1 MIEEDIVI
9 VGAGIAGLATSL
21 GLHRM
26 GLKSLV
32 LESWENL
39 RVTGFAF
46 TTFTNAWKALDALGI
61 GDTLREQHI
70 LLQGLVATS
79 TISGIPTSH
88 VVYRPSRKFVRHEI
102 RCVGRK
108 VLLETLANEL
118 PQGTIRFCSK
128 VVSIEEQGHAKL
140 IHLADG
146 SVIKTKVLIGCDGV
160 NLVVAK
166 WLGLQ
171 EPVFAG
177 RTSIRG
183 HAVFKENEGH
193 CFGPTFL
200 QIFGDGCR
208 SGFQPVNQNTIYWFF
223 THAQSILPRDLIDQ
237 NDIFG
242 TEIFFSWIETE
253 EADSINTK
261 QYMVM
266 KLGKAPK
273 EVIDIIEKTD
283 PKSIVISPL
292 RFRWPSSILFGSI
305 SKANVCVA
313 GDALHPMTPDI
324 GQGANAALEDGV
336 VLARCLSQA
345 LLLKATDETA
355 EYNNINT
362 GLAKYA
368 KERRWRSFELAS
380 TSYIVG
386 VLQQGSMFIKFIRD
400 KFLSPYL
407 AGMLLKRAEFDCGKL
422 DT

>member
-1 MIEEDIVI
+1 MINNNNNTIEEDIVI
-9 VGAGIAGLATSL
+9 VGAGISGLATSL

-26 GLKSLV
+26 GLKSMV

-88 VVYRPSRKFVRHEI
+88 MSFTDPRGNSPQGHEI

-128 VVSIEEQGHAKL
+128 VVSIEEQGYAKL

-160 NLVVAK
+160 NSVVAK

-200 QIFGDGCR
+200 QFFGDGCR

-223 THAQSILPRDLIDQ
+223 THAQSILPQ
-237 NDIFG
+237 
-242 TEIFFSWIETE
+242 
-253 EADSINTK
+253 EADSTNTK
-261 QYMVM
+261 QYMVK

-292 RFRWPSSILFGSI
+292 RFRWPSNILFGSI

-345 LLLKATDETA
+345 LLLKATDETV

-386 VLQQGSMFIKFIRD
+386 VLQQGSGMFIKFIRD

-422 DT
+422 NT

>member
-26 GLKSLV
+26 GLKILV

-46 TTFTNAWKALDALGI
+46 TNAWKALDALGI
-61 GDTLREQHI
+61 GDKRTAYPTSRVQ
-70 LLQGLVATS
+70 VATS

-88 VVYRPSRKFVRHEI
+88 VSFTDPRGNSPQGHEI

-128 VVSIEEQGHAKL
+128 VVSIEEQGYAKL
-140 IHLADG
+140 VHLADG

-160 NLVVAK
+160 NSVVAK
-166 WLGLQ
+166 WLGLLL
-171 EPVFAG
+171 EIIYGFASFLG
-177 RTSIRG
+177 G
-183 HAVFKENEGH
+183 HQSGH
-193 CFGPTFL
+193 CFGPAFL
-200 QIFGDGCR
+200 QFFGDGCR
-208 SGFQPVNQNTIYWFF
+208 SGFHPVNQNTIYWFF
-223 THAQSILPRDLIDQ
+223 THAQSILLPY
-237 NDIFG
+237 
-242 TEIFFSWIETE
+242 
-253 EADSINTK
+253 SINTK
-261 QYMVM
+261 QYMVK
-266 KLGKAPK
+266 KLGKAPQ

-292 RFRWPSSILFGSI
+292 RFRWPSNILFGCI

-362 GLAKYA
+362 GCLAKYA

-386 VLQQGSMFIKFIRD
+386 V
-400 KFLSPYL
+400 
-407 AGMLLKRAEFDCGKL
+407 
-422 DT
+422 